1 MKKSSGVLKLTFLLT
16 FQWCFIKKRMTVLL
30 LSFCFLLDTKEGRGE
45 GGARQVM
52 IEVQPDT
59 WKKTKRHPSKIKKEN
74 NDVRQ

>member
-1 MKKSSGVLKLTFLLT
+1 MVFYKKMHD
-16 FQWCFIKKRMTVLL
+16 CFI

>member
-1 MKKSSGVLKLTFLLT
+1 
-16 FQWCFIKKRMTVLL
+16 MTVLL